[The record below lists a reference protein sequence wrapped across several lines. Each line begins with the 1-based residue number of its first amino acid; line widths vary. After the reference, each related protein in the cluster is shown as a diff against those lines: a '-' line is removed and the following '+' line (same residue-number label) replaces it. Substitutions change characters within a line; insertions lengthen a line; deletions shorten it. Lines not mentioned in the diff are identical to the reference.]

1 MTGFPWFAGVPI
13 AAEQGSGKEHIKKYA
28 YDYFRVEKAGFF
40 MSSGQNCPMY
50 SGNFAMPY
58 DALDVGL
65 RLLAATFIGMG
76 LGWER
81 LLRGKPTGIR
91 TLGLV
96 SFAAAL
102 VALALMHAKGIADH
116 PDGLGRVLQGAVQGV
131 LVGIG
136 FLGGGVVLR
145 DTELHRVYNLTSAA
159 EVWAVAAMGLATA
172 VAPWAIVGLGL
183 IIFVLLMIGLRIVEQ
198 KFNLKDH
205 HD

>member
-1 MTGFPWFAGVPI
+1 MYPGSFAI
-13 AAEQGSGKEHIKKYA
+13 
-28 YDYFRVEKAGFF
+28 
-40 MSSGQNCPMY
+40 
-50 SGNFAMPY
+50 PY
-58 DALDVGL
+58 DALDVAL
-65 RLLAATFIGMG
+65 RLAAATLIGMG
-76 LGWER
+76 LGLER

-102 VALALMHAKGIADH
+102 VTLSVLHARHIMDN

-145 DTELHRVYNLTSAA
+145 DLQHHKVYNLTSAA

-183 IIFVLLMIGLRIVEQ
+183 GIFVLLMIGLRMVEQ
-198 KFNLKDH
+198 KFDLKDH
-205 HD
+205 D